1 MELSFNF
8 VQAVQDM
15 VLKPDFTSAIIIL
28 WSSFLNELVAVFP
41 YALVLSGQLLFLK
54 GSFSIAFIA
63 KLFVF
68 VAVPVGVGTTLGTL
82 PAYGLSY
89 FGGKPA
95 IEKFGKYFRLSW
107 TDVEKVESKFRGV
120 WYDEIIFLAIQSTP
134 LLPFLPVSVAAGILR
149 MHLLPYVVLTFTG
162 ATIRM
167 MIMFAFVGL
176 GAETLAQ

>member
-1 MELSFNF
+1 MELSLNF
-8 VQAVQDM
+8 IQAVQDM
-15 VLKPDFTSAIIIL
+15 VLKPDFTGAIIIL
-28 WSSFLNELVAVFP
+28 WSSFLNELVAFFP
-41 YALVLSGQLLFLK
+41 YAVVLSGQLLFLK
-54 GSFSIAFIA
+54 SSLSLALIA
-63 KLFVF
+63 KLLVF

-89 FGGKPA
+89 YGGKPA
-95 IEKFGKYFRLSW
+95 IEKFGKYLRLSW
-107 TDVEKVESKFRGV
+107 PNVEKVASKFKGT

-149 MHLLPYVVLTFTG
+149 MRLLPYFILTFIG

-167 MIMFAFVGL
+167 MIMLTFVGL